1 MALFLVLF
9 WCAAVVR
16 ALAGHNSRFGEFNSR
31 FGAKEFPFSRQREL
45 DGKALIWLVVFGR
58 KAHLKGAIAK
68 IPGSTGITGN
78 SL

>member
-16 ALAGHNSRFGEFNSR
+16 ALPGHNSRFGEFYSR

-45 DGKALIWLVVFGR
+45 DGKALIWLVVFGT
-58 KAHLKGAIAK
+58 KAHLRGAVVK